1 MNKTNEYNA
10 TSIRTLEGLEAIALR
25 PGMFIGDTD
34 SDGLHHLLIET
45 ISNSIDEAIN
55 GFGNE
60 IIITVEG
67 AHVTVQDFGR
77 GIPFG
82 EMANGKEAIIELCT
96 QLHSGGKFGQ
106 GAYSVSGGLHG
117 IGLSA
122 VNALSENFSITSN
135 RDDMQCDVYFNE
147 GKLIGIDKTPVPT
160 QRSGSIVSFSP
171 SPSIFHKTTWDEKTV
186 KTKIEEL
193 SYLTA
198 GVKFVLNWNGK
209 TTVFLSKNGLKDM
222 IASKMNDGITNIIH
236 MRQEKDGYDV
246 EIALQYTKDGN
257 EKIYA
262 YTNNIPNAD
271 GGTHVTGF
279 KAAFTSA
286 FNKMLRA
293 QGLLE
298 EKDENFTG
306 EMIRN
311 GMIAAINIKMQIAPQ
326 FTNQT
331 KDKLTSPEA
340 RTYASATVTALL
352 EKALSKADI
361 KTIFERALM
370 EKKAEDAAKR
380 AKEAAN
386 KISRG
391 GKNMNALKDLPEKLA
406 DCSSRNGE
414 LFLTEGDSAAGGA
427 KVTRNK
433 QTQAVLALRGKVLNT
448 FSKELADIVHNQ
460 EIRDILTCLGCGIGE
475 NFNINNLRY
484 EKIIIMADADPDG
497 HHIELLLLSLF
508 LRHLPDLVIQGQI
521 YIAVPPLYRV
531 VNNRGTNYYYSDAD
545 VRGKSGEITRFKG
558 LGEMTPQELY
568 ETTLNPETRQLM
580 QLIPENIDNTL
591 NLFETLM
598 GKSSLKR
605 RDFILNHRISN
616 IDGDVYETEDDE

>member
-1 MNKTNEYNA
+1 MHPADYNA
-10 TSIRTLEGLEAIALR
+10 KSIKTLEGLEAIRLR
-25 PGMFIGDTD
+25 PGMFIGDVNE
-34 SDGLHHLLIET
+34 DGLHHLLVET
-45 ISNSIDEAIN
+45 ISNSIDEALN

-60 IIITVEG
+60 IIITFDGSV
-67 AHVTVQDFGR
+67 VSVQDFGR

-82 EMANGKEAIIELCT
+82 EMESGKEAIIELAS

-106 GAYSVSGGLHG
+106 GVYSVSGGLHG

-122 VNALSENFSITSN
+122 VNALSENFSITSM
-135 RDDMQCDVYFNE
+135 RDDIVCDVFFHE
-147 GKLIGIDKTPVPT
+147 GKLVGIDKVPT
-160 QRSGSIVSFSP
+160 KLKQTGSTVTFNP
-171 SPSIFHKTTWDEKTV
+171 SSAVFGKTTWNEEIIRSKV
-186 KTKIEEL
+186 AEL

-209 TTVFLSKNGLKDM
+209 QTIYLSKNGLKDM
-222 IASKMNDGITNIIH
+222 IAAQVKDGVTNIIH
-236 MRQEKDGYDV
+236 MRQEKDGFDV
-246 EIALQYTKDGN
+246 EIAMQYTKDGR
-257 EKIYA
+257 EKTHA

-286 FNKMLRA
+286 FNRLLRA
-293 QGLLE
+293 QGFLE
-298 EKDENFTG
+298 DKDENFTG

-311 GMIAAINIKMQIAPQ
+311 GLVVALNLKMQIAPQ

-340 RTYASATVTALL
+340 RTYTSATVTALL
-352 EKALSKADI
+352 ESSLSKADI
-361 KTIFERALM
+361 KTIFERAQA
-370 EKKAEDAAKR
+370 EKKAADAAKR

-406 DCSSRNGE
+406 DCTSRNGE

-433 QTQAVLALRGKVLNT
+433 QNQAVLALRGKVLNT
-448 FSKELADIVHNQ
+448 FNKELADIVHNQ
-460 EIRDILTCLGCGIGE
+460 EIRDILTVLGCGIGE

-484 EKIIIMADADPDG
+484 DKVIIMADADPDG

-508 LRHLPDLVIQGQI
+508 LRHLPDLVTAGKI

-545 VRGKSGEITRFKG
+545 VRGKMGEITRFKG

-568 ETTLNPETRQLM
+568 TTTLNPETRQLL
-580 QLIPENIDNTL
+580 QLVPEDLNDTL
-591 NLFETLM
+591 SLFEVLM

-605 RDFILNHRISN
+605 RDFILTHRISN
-616 IDGDVYETEDDE
+616 IDGDVYEDTDDE